1 MATIDWSDPCARAAA
16 LWAAYNRL
24 ISGAQESDVT
34 YSANGVNRRV
44 SYSNANLDRLLNEYR
59 AAENECALQSGK
71 PVRWRSIRHH
81 RRITT
86 DRAMIDPKITLPL
99 RDRVDAEG
107 EPVHEFIVA
116 GHNDDF
122 ALEVDSLTLVGRVD
136 PERGPAQA
144 IAVEAPLELINGAL
158 KVTGVPENVQDL
170 LDRIVEAIE
179 GEPEDGRTYGRKSR
193 DWQAVLPVINGVV
206 TIPEDNALQLEGANA
221 RLTMQAAGQPQLSLG
236 HASNGNFG
244 LWTLGGAR
252 RFVQEPHGGFTIDL
266 TGASPQ
272 AYSIAGSHFD
282 GVTHFVNALSA
293 NPSWADIRIQIL
305 HLPAQ
310 WAGLR
315 VNVAGGA
322 WFDFRNDGRTVKSH
336 PGGWEHESDAR
347 IKDIRRAYEA
357 GLEAIKK
364 LQPVRFAYKGHVKQF
379 PNDRT
384 EFVGLT
390 AQNVEDAGL
399 SEFVT
404 KGPGAVEGEQVDDLR
419 AFDPTS
425 VIYTL
430 INAVKELA
438 ARVEQLE
445 ARA

>member
-1 MATIDWSDPCARAAA
+1 
-16 LWAAYNRL
+16 
-24 ISGAQESDVT
+24 
-34 YSANGVNRRV
+34 
-44 SYSNANLDRLLNEYR
+44 
-59 AAENECALQSGK
+59 
-71 PVRWRSIRHH
+71 
-81 RRITT
+81 
-86 DRAMIDPKITLPL
+86 MIDPKITLPL

-122 ALEVDSLTLVGRVD
+122 ALEVDALTLIGRVD
-136 PERGPAQA
+136 SERGPAQA
-144 IAVEAPLELINGAL
+144 IAVEAPLELVNGAL
-158 KVTGVPENVQDL
+158 KIAGDFGVPPE
-170 LDRIVEAIE
+170 IE
-179 GEPEDGRTYGRKSR
+179 EPEDGRTYGRRNR
-193 DWQAVLPVINGVV
+193 DWQQVLPVIDDVV
-206 TIPEDNALQLEGANA
+206 TIPGDNALQLEGVSA

-252 RFVQEPHGGFTIDL
+252 RLVQEPHGGFTIDL
-266 TGASPQ
+266 IGTSPQ
-272 AYSIAGSHFD
+272 GYSIAGSHFD

-293 NPSWADIRIQIL
+293 NPAWADIRIQIL

-347 IKDIRRAYEA
+347 IKDIRRVYET
-357 GLEAIKK
+357 GLEAIKQ

-404 KGPGAVEGEQVDDLR
+404 KGPGEVEGEQVDDLR
-419 AFDPTS
+419 AFDPTG

-438 ARVEQLE
+438 ARVAQLE
-445 ARA
+445 TRI